1 VAGEAGK
8 MAGSGASK
16 SAETA
21 CQDGKFSLFFA
32 SRECQNELDK
42 HVTLPAKKNTQFAET
57 QASRGKKKINNVDI
71 MLKSCLTFA
80 LNRDVHPSS
89 SPISSSL

>member
-1 VAGEAGK
+1 
-8 MAGSGASK
+8 M
-16 SAETA
+16 A
-21 CQDGKFSLFFA
+21 CQDVKKCLFFA
-32 SRECQNELDK
+32 SQECQNQLDK
-42 HVTLPAKKNTQFAET
+42 RVTLTTKKNAQFAET